1 MANDMNLDE
10 TNKEVGIEDIPSP
23 MSVNQTVHSINQSV
37 HKRKGK
43 PQVDIVAGFSEVAEK
58 MCLSFQQKA
67 KERMRQFSESMQP
80 ITDNYPKYL
89 AVELK
94 RLGFSTRDN
103 LNISKVMMTD
113 SSNVEVFKIIETD
126 EEKREFAM
134 SCKVE

>member
-1 MANDMNLDE
+1 M
-10 TNKEVGIEDIPSP
+10 
-23 MSVNQTVHSINQSV
+23 
-37 HKRKGK
+37 RKG
-43 PQVDIVAGFSEVAEK
+43 
-58 MCLSFQQKA
+58 
-67 KERMRQFSESMQP
+67 QFSESMQP
-80 ITDNYPKYL
+80 ITNNYPKYL